1 MAQPAS
7 ISSLTEEKR
16 KHIVTSD
23 YSDYYFL
30 KRNSDYSDYSD
41 YKKVTVVSK
50 VDTKRQH
57 KTLTEKEALA
67 KASYI
72 AAKLNNPTRLKF
84 YLKCVW
90 NLTEPYLDKL
100 LEISLTKNDPKRYF
114 SASASREMKN
124 NN

>member
-1 MAQPAS
+1 MAEPTRLS
-7 ISSLTEEKR
+7 TLVEK

-23 YSDYYFL
+23 YSDYNFL

-50 VDTKRQH
+50 EDTKRQH
-57 KTLTEKEALA
+57 NTLTEQEAIA
-67 KASYI
+67 KAAYL
-72 AAKLNNPTRLKF
+72 ADKLHNPTRLKF

-100 LEISLTKNDPKRYF
+100 LAISLTKNDPKCYF
-114 SASASREMKN
+114 SKSASNEMKN
-124 NN
+124 NE